1 MRLAVIALAL
11 LAAADG
17 LAESVRYTIR
27 CSADERV
34 LYEATVE
41 GPAAT
46 DFDVV
51 LRDPQF
57 ELQAFFVNEGAGP
70 VDMRV
75 RLETRRRAGSSR
87 AGLPLWEHDEQQ
99 HRFRVTLDQQIE
111 LLPFGA
117 PGPRGLLKLTIV
129 PQRTAARAD
138 APRID
143 IRRATGDAIAVH
155 AYRVP
160 HWYDVTARVDGT
172 AVATARIFAREP
184 TRLSLGALGELVVT
198 AGAAP
203 FRDAWQATL
212 VRFDGRWKNGVS
224 FASGWEGVGGPLRY
238 SIKGPRGE
246 AWTLILD
253 VTPKERP

>member
-1 MRLAVIALAL
+1 MRVAVIALAL
-11 LAAADG
+11 LAAANG
-17 LAESVRYTIR
+17 FAESIRYTIR
-27 CSADERV
+27 CSGNERV

-87 AGLPLWEHDEQQ
+87 AGLPLWEHDQQQ
-99 HRFRVTLDQQIE
+99 HRFRVGLDQQIE

-129 PQRTAARAD
+129 PQRTAARTD

-160 HWYDVTARVDGT
+160 HWYDVTARIDGV
-172 AVATARIFAREP
+172 AVATAQIFAREP
-184 TRLSLGALGELVVT
+184 TRLPLGALGELVVT